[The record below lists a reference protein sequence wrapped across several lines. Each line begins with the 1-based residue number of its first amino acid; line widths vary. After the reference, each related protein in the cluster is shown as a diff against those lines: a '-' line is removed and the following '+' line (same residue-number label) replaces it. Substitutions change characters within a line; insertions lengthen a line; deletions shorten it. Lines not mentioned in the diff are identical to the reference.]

1 MKIYVKYL
9 VIFMACICLS
19 ISYASVNL
27 DNELITDEDDL
38 DYEQSTVQTSMPE
51 TETREKSEYDVDM
64 RPYVAFK
71 YTSSKTKIERK

>member
-1 MKIYVKYL
+1 MKNFLRFSVVL
-9 VIFMACICLS
+9 MACICLS

-27 DNELITDEDDL
+27 SGEYVGDEDEY
-38 DYEQSTVQTSMPE
+38 DYDGSVVQTSSPE
-51 TETREKSEYDVDM
+51 VETREKSTYDVDM